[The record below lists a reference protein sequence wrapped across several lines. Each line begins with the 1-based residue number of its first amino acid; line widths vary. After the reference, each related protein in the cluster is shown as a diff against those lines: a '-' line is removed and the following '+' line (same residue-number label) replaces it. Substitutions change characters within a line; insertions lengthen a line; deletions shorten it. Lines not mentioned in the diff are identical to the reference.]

1 MRIILCGF
9 GVVGQSFA
17 KLLES
22 RSEDL
27 YARYGLKPRIV
38 GVFDRN
44 GSATDPSGLDASR
57 LIDVKK
63 KYGSVNRYS
72 DTENNTSGTEI
83 INNLEAEV
91 LIETTE
97 SNYKDAEPGMT
108 HIVDAMKRGM
118 HVISVNKGP
127 LALAFPSLMEIAEY
141 NHVLFRFS
149 GTVGGGTPILDFAKN
164 SISGIEIIN
173 DLEAEVLIE
182 TTESNYKDAEPGMTH
197 IVNAMKR
204 GMHVISVNKGPLAL
218 AFPSLMEIAA
228 YNQVLFR
235 FSGTVGGGTPILDFA
250 KNSLKGERIVSF
262 YGILNGT
269 TNYILTNMANGMS
282 FNDALDDA
290 KQKGYVEADESLDLD
305 GLDAAAKLVILAN
318 WIMGMKVV
326 MSDIKRTGIRKIDSA
341 DIKRAAEKNSAIKLI
356 ASCNKELTVAPKEI
370 PTVDPLCVS
379 GTLNAISFTS
389 EHSGTQTIIGR
400 GAGGIETASSILRD
414 LIDIRNESTKT

>member
-27 YARYGLKPRIV
+27 YARYGLKPRII
-38 GVFDRN
+38 GVFDRK
-44 GSATDPSGLDASR
+44 GSANDPSGLDTSK

-72 DTENNTSGTEI
+72 GAFDNTSGTQN

-91 LIETTE
+91 LIEATE

-108 HIVDAMKRGM
+108 HIIDAMKRGM

-127 LALAFPSLMEIAEY
+127 LALAFPSLMELADY

-164 SISGIEIIN
+164 S
-173 DLEAEVLIE
+173 L
-182 TTESNYKDAEPGMTH
+182 
-197 IVNAMKR
+197 R
-204 GMHVISVNKGPLAL
+204 
-218 AFPSLMEIAA
+218 
-228 YNQVLFR
+228 
-235 FSGTVGGGTPILDFA
+235 
-250 KNSLKGERIVSF
+250 GERIVSF
-262 YGILNGT
+262 DGILNGT
-269 TNYILTNMANGMS
+269 TNYILTNMADGMS
-282 FNDALDDA
+282 FDDALDDA
-290 KQKGYVEADESLDLD
+290 KKKGYVEADESLDLD

-318 WIMGMKVV
+318 WIMGMKVT
-326 MSDIKRTGIRKIDSA
+326 MPDIKRTGIRNVDSD
-341 DIKRAAEKNSAIKLI
+341 DIKHATEKNCAIKLI
-356 ASCNKELTVAPKEI
+356 ASCNKELIVAPKAI
-370 PTVDPLCVS
+370 AADDPLCVS

-389 EHSGTQTIIGR
+389 EQSGTQTIIGR

>member
-38 GVFDRN
+38 GVFDTS
-44 GSATDPSGLDASR
+44 GSAIDSSGLDISK

-63 KYGSVNRYS
+63 KYSSVKKYS
-72 DTENNTSGTEI
+72 ETKNN
-83 INNLEAEV
+83 A
-91 LIETTE
+91 
-97 SNYKDAEPGMT
+97 
-108 HIVDAMKRGM
+108 
-118 HVISVNKGP
+118 
-127 LALAFPSLMEIAEY
+127 
-141 NHVLFRFS
+141 
-149 GTVGGGTPILDFAKN
+149 
-164 SISGIEIIN
+164 SGIEMIN

-182 TTESNYKDAEPGMTH
+182 TTQSNYKDAEPGMTH

-218 AFPSLMEIAA
+218 AFPSLMELAD
-228 YNQVLFR
+228 YNRVLFR

-250 KNSLKGERIVSF
+250 KNSLRGERIVSF
-262 YGILNGT
+262 DGILNGT
-269 TNYILTNMANGMS
+269 TNYILTNMADGMS
-282 FNDALDDA
+282 FNDALNDA

-318 WIMGMKVV
+318 WIMGMKVT
-326 MSDIKRTGIRKIDSA
+326 MPDIKITGIRKLDSS

-356 ASCNKELTVAPKEI
+356 ASCDKELKVEPKEI
-370 PTVDPLCVS
+370 VVDNPLCVS

>member
-44 GSATDPSGLDASR
+44 GSAVDTSGLDVSR
-57 LIDVKK
+57 LIDAKK
-63 KYGSVNRYS
+63 KYNSVKKYS
-72 DTENNTSGTEI
+72 ETKNN
-83 INNLEAEV
+83 V
-91 LIETTE
+91 
-97 SNYKDAEPGMT
+97 
-108 HIVDAMKRGM
+108 
-118 HVISVNKGP
+118 
-127 LALAFPSLMEIAEY
+127 
-141 NHVLFRFS
+141 
-149 GTVGGGTPILDFAKN
+149 
-164 SISGIEIIN
+164 SGIEMIN

-182 TTESNYKDAEPGMTH
+182 TTQSNYNDAEPGMTH

-218 AFPSLMEIAA
+218 AFPSLMELAD
-228 YNQVLFR
+228 YNRVIFR

-250 KNSLKGERIVSF
+250 KNSLRGERIVSF
-262 YGILNGT
+262 DGILNGT
-269 TNYILTNMANGMS
+269 TNYILTNMADGMS
-282 FNDALDDA
+282 FNDALSDA
-290 KQKGYVEADESLDLD
+290 KQKGFVEADESLDLD

-318 WIMGMKVV
+318 WIMGMKVT
-326 MSDIKRTGIRKIDSA
+326 MPDIKRTGIREIDSS
-341 DIKRAAEKNSAIKLI
+341 DIKRATEKNCAIKLI
-356 ASCNKELTVAPKEI
+356 ASCNKKLVVEPKEI
-370 PTVDPLCVS
+370 TVDDPLCVS

-400 GAGGIETASSILRD
+400 GAGGTETASSILRD

>member
-44 GSATDPSGLDASR
+44 GSAADASGLDINR

-63 KYGSVNRYS
+63 KHNSVKKYS
-72 DTENNTSGTEI
+72 ETKNN
-83 INNLEAEV
+83 V
-91 LIETTE
+91 
-97 SNYKDAEPGMT
+97 
-108 HIVDAMKRGM
+108 
-118 HVISVNKGP
+118 
-127 LALAFPSLMEIAEY
+127 
-141 NHVLFRFS
+141 
-149 GTVGGGTPILDFAKN
+149 
-164 SISGIEIIN
+164 SGIEIIN

-197 IVNAMKR
+197 IINAMKR

-218 AFPSLMEIAA
+218 AFPSLMELAD
-228 YNQVLFR
+228 YNRVLFR

-250 KNSLKGERIVSF
+250 RNSLRGERIVSF
-262 YGILNGT
+262 DGILNGT
-269 TNYILTNMANGMS
+269 TNYILTNMADGMS
-282 FNDALDDA
+282 FNDALSDA

-318 WIMGMKVV
+318 WIMGMKVT
-326 MSDIKRTGIRKIDSA
+326 MPDIKITGIRKMDDA
-341 DIKRAAEKNSAIKLI
+341 DIKRAAEKNCAIKLI
-356 ASCNKELTVAPKEI
+356 ASCNKELNVAPKEI
-370 PTVDPLCVS
+370 AIDDPLCVS

>member
-38 GVFDRN
+38 GVFDRK
-44 GSATDPSGLDASR
+44 GSANDPSGLDTSK

-72 DTENNTSGTEI
+72 GAFDNTSGTQN

-91 LIETTE
+91 LIEATE

-108 HIVDAMKRGM
+108 HIIDAMKRGM

-127 LALAFPSLMEIAEY
+127 LALAFPSLMELADY

-164 SISGIEIIN
+164 S
-173 DLEAEVLIE
+173 L
-182 TTESNYKDAEPGMTH
+182 
-197 IVNAMKR
+197 R
-204 GMHVISVNKGPLAL
+204 
-218 AFPSLMEIAA
+218 
-228 YNQVLFR
+228 
-235 FSGTVGGGTPILDFA
+235 
-250 KNSLKGERIVSF
+250 GERIVSF
-262 YGILNGT
+262 DGILNGT
-269 TNYILTNMANGMS
+269 TNYILTNMADGMS
-282 FNDALDDA
+282 FDDALDDA

-318 WIMGMKVV
+318 WIMGMKVT
-326 MSDIKRTGIRKIDSA
+326 MPDIKRTGIRNVDSD
-341 DIKRAAEKNSAIKLI
+341 DIKHATEKNCAIKLI
-356 ASCNKELTVAPKEI
+356 ASCNKELIVAPKAI
-370 PTVDPLCVS
+370 AADDPLCVS

-389 EHSGTQTIIGR
+389 EQSGIQTIIGR